1 MTKSQT
7 LMPDILRRAGI
18 DPRRLKDLMEEKPK
32 ERNED
37 D

>member
-1 MTKSQT
+1 MPKSNT
-7 LMPDILRRAGI
+7 LRPDILRRAGI
-18 DPRRLKDLMEEKPK
+18 DPRRLKDLMEEKPR

>member
-1 MTKSQT
+1 MTSKT

-32 ERNED
+32 EHNEND
-37 D
+37 